1 MLISMVHGAKND
13 CSILF
18 ILCQQTNARKRFEN
32 QRSNKT
38 FPSFKACRR
47 MNFKTKLNN
56 FIQTVTNQIHIP
68 LCIIFPSKR
77 LLGLINDNVAMYIYV
92 AMEGV

>member
-1 MLISMVHGAKND
+1 
-13 CSILF
+13 
-18 ILCQQTNARKRFEN
+18 
-32 QRSNKT
+32 
-38 FPSFKACRR
+38 